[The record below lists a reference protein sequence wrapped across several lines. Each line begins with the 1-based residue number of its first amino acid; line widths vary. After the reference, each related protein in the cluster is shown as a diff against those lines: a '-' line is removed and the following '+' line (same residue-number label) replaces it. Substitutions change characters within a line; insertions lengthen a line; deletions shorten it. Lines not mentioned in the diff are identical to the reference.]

1 MARQMRLMDFV
12 PEISASAVAAVIG
25 SHPYKSP
32 YEAMYAILKKDKLTK
47 DRIHMLETTHSRVP
61 LDALRR
67 KLSAHPEVREIVNRG
82 LRETEMDEDIPGI
95 VDRAKTAIETIT
107 SLRYPSLPNAV
118 RNAVVKEC
126 ASEIHKQRGLKN
138 ENQVL
143 DQYEAATKTEV
154 TERNTCMR
162 YLNCGDY
169 KLCGRIDGYVATL
182 NRIVDSKERT
192 TYWTDVPI
200 YDEIQLRVYM
210 ELMGCPEAELI
221 ERFPNGTVRK
231 TVFHRDAD
239 RWRAI
244 HDALVRGAH
253 QMVAASKDDSALMK
267 IINANTFSDVVT
279 STPNAGYSEVNYII

>member
-1 MARQMRLMDFV
+1 MRQTRLMDFI

-32 YEAMYAILKKDKLTK
+32 YEAMYAILKKDKPTK
-47 DRIHMLETTHSRVP
+47 ERIQALETAQSRVS
-61 LDALRR
+61 LDSLRR
-67 KLSAHPEVREIVNRG
+67 KLSGHPEVREIVNRG

-95 VDRAKTAIETIT
+95 VDRAKSAIQTIT
-107 SLRYPSLPNAV
+107 SLRYPSLPESV
-118 RNAVVKEC
+118 RNSVAKEC

-143 DQYEAATKTEV
+143 DQYEVATKTEV

-162 YLNCGDY
+162 YMNCGDY

-192 TYWTDVPI
+192 TYWKEVPV

-210 ELMGCPEAELI
+210 ELMGCPEAELV
-221 ERFPNGTVRK
+221 ERFPNGKVRN
-231 TVFHRDAD
+231 TIFQRDAD

-244 HDALVRGAH
+244 HEALVRGAV
-253 QMVAASKDDSALMK
+253 QMVSATKDDAALMK
-267 IINANTFSDVVT
+267 IISANTYADVAT
-279 STPNAGYSEVNYII
+279 SHPPFTEVNYVV

>member
-1 MARQMRLMDFV
+1 MIRQTRLMDYI

-32 YEAMYAILKKDKLTK
+32 YEAMYTILKKDKLTK
-47 DRIHMLETTHSRVP
+47 DRIQALETSQSRVS

-67 KLSAHPEVREIVNRG
+67 KLSAHPEVREIVRRG
-82 LRETEMDEDIPGI
+82 LLESETNEDIPDI
-95 VDRAKTAIETIT
+95 VERAKASIETIT
-107 SLRYPSLPNAV
+107 SLRYPSLPTAA
-118 RNAVVKEC
+118 RKSIVKEC

-154 TERNTCMR
+154 TDRNTCMR

-192 TYWTDVPI
+192 TYWTEVPI

-221 ERFPNGTVRK
+221 ERFPNGKVRN
-231 TVFHRDAD
+231 TIFHRDAE

-244 HDALVRGAH
+244 HEALVRGVA
-253 QMVAASKDDSALMK
+253 QMVAATKDDAVLMK
-267 IINANTFSDVVT
+267 IISANTCVDIAQSRPPFT
-279 STPNAGYSEVNYII
+279 EVNYIV